1 MKGRYRAKHYRNTE
15 HTKLRML
22 LSVILCLCLLTSVLQ
37 LRMITASAA
46 IKIDSVTVTHEGKK
60 TEKLTL
66 VSKTKITDT
75 VNIGEADLKE
85 LFSMTPYFYR
95 TSEENKKRLDGVG
108 DTALTVDFVILE
120 YKKQ

>member
-46 IKIDSVTVTHEGKK
+46 IKIDSVTVTHEGKPNAFRIRRM
-60 TEKLTL
+60 LPINGRYL
-66 VSKTKITDT
+66 RI
-75 VNIGEADLKE
+75 
-85 LFSMTPYFYR
+85 
-95 TSEENKKRLDGVG
+95 
-108 DTALTVDFVILE
+108 
-120 YKKQ
+120 

>member
-37 LRMITASAA
+37 LHMITAFAA
-46 IKIDSVTVTHEGKK
+46 TKIDSVTVTHEGRK

-66 VSKTKITDT
+66 PQSRMLSEYAECCLSMADT
-75 VNIGEADLKE
+75 CGYQIRALGEYLRRDKAVDVAVLR
-85 LFSMTPYFYR
+85 Y
-95 TSEENKKRLDGVG
+95 
-108 DTALTVDFVILE
+108 AWLTFG
-120 YKKQ
+120 

>member
-1 MKGRYRAKHYRNTE
+1 MKE
-15 HTKLRML
+15 
-22 LSVILCLCLLTSVLQ
+22 CLYD
-37 LRMITASAA
+37 
-46 IKIDSVTVTHEGKK
+46 KPYKNDEKPPK